1 MRGAYYLQGGI
12 MTADWT
18 GWAVLYWSFL
28 AVTACWILFL
38 VLVCVRGAWRWWQM
52 RDSDRW

>member
-1 MRGAYYLQGGI
+1 